1 MLVAI
6 FSNSILMIFTDYWE
20 EYHLDKVDMLFSGL
34 FILEACLKFVGM
46 GFAYHK
52 NAYLRD
58 SWNILD
64 FAVVI
69 VTIVSLVPDVPN
81 FKSLRTLRVLRPLRS
96 IN

>member
-6 FSNSILMIFTDYWE
+6 FSNSIMMIFTDYWE
-20 EYHLDKVDMLFSGL
+20 EYHLDKVDSAFSAL
-34 FILEACLKFVGM
+34 FILEACLKIIGM

-52 NAYLRD
+52 NAYLRNG
-58 SWNILD
+58 WNILD
-64 FAVVI
+64 FSVA
-69 VTIVSLVPDVPN
+69 TISVVSLMPDIPN